1 VKIVS
6 GKKTKPRRTLLYGVH
21 GIGKSTWAAQAPNCL
36 LLNLE
41 DGLDDIDCERTE
53 HLQSLDLVNEALIWL
68 ANDKHKYQHIAI
80 DSADWLE
87 GLIHAE
93 VAKKAGKDFADIGF
107 GNGYKS
113 ALKYW
118 DEITF
123 KLDWLRKEKS
133 IGVIL
138 LAHCAIKKHSDPET
152 DSYDRYQPALHDSA
166 SAMLQ
171 EWCDEVLFAS
181 YRVFVRKEDLGF
193 NKERGI
199 AVGNSERYLRTQ
211 ESAACL
217 AKNRLEGMPAEIGF
231 SWSEYAKWF
240 PKSDSGVEKVSVSS
254 VQKAG

>member
-1 VKIVS
+1 MKIVS

>member
-1 VKIVS
+1 MKIVS

-53 HLQSLDLVNEALIWL
+53 HLQSLESVNEALIWL

-152 DSYDRYQPALHDSA
+152 DSYDRYQPSLHDSA

-231 SWSEYAKWF
+231 SFSEYAKWF
-240 PKSDSGVEKVSVSS
+240 PKSDESVKGVSVSP